1 MRYLLSLILSLA
13 LLGTGPVLGQIK
25 KEVSQITES
34 TRLVSKSM
42 RDLVGASYPGHGSFR
57 AAYENPPEKA
67 PIWTLTF
74 FGFAKEKTAMTAASS
89 VRLQADGQTI
99 SPLDVESRT
108 RTLDNSILEIKETT
122 FTRADFAT
130 IATAKSVSATIGPMV
145 ADTDL
150 AVAIVVKS
158 ARVKVVSLISRM
170 ELSRFR
176 VRDSTSSGRIVCP
189 SACRRTDEAAVIAVF
204 SSAKPKNVSFQIGAF
219 FGGFS

>member
-1 MRYLLSLILSLA
+1 MRYFLALALSFA
-13 LLGTGPVLGQIK
+13 LLGTGPALGQIK

-42 RDLVGASYPGHGSFR
+42 RDLVSSSYPGHGSFR

-74 FGFAKEKTAMTAASS
+74 FGFAKEKTAMTVASS

-108 RTLDNSILEIKETT
+108 RTLDNSILEIKEAT

-130 IATAKSVSATIGPMV
+130 ISTAKSVSATIGPM
-145 ADTDL
+145 TFEMTRPLRKDL
-150 AVAIVVKS
+150 RLILD
-158 ARVKVVSLISRM
+158 RVPKGEGPQTASTN
-170 ELSRFR
+170 
-176 VRDSTSSGRIVCP
+176 DSSS
-189 SACRRTDEAAVIAVF
+189 S
-204 SSAKPKNVSFQIGAF
+204 Q
-219 FGGFS
+219 

>member
-1 MRYLLSLILSLA
+1 MRYFLALALSFA
-13 LLGTGPVLGQIK
+13 LLGTGPALGQIK

-42 RDLVGASYPGHGSFR
+42 RDLVSSSYPGHGSFR

-108 RTLDNSILEIKETT
+108 RTLDNSILEIKEAT

-130 IATAKSVSATIGPMV
+130 ISTAKSVSATIGPM
-145 ADTDL
+145 TFEMTRPLRKDL
-150 AVAIVVKS
+150 RLILD
-158 ARVKVVSLISRM
+158 RVPKGEGPQTASTN
-170 ELSRFR
+170 
-176 VRDSTSSGRIVCP
+176 DSSS
-189 SACRRTDEAAVIAVF
+189 S
-204 SSAKPKNVSFQIGAF
+204 Q
-219 FGGFS
+219 